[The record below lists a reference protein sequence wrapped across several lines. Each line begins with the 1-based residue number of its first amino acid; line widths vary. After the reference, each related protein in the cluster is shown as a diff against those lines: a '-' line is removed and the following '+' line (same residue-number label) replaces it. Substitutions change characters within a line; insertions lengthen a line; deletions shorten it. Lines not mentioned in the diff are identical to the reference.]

1 MKASDR
7 LIARLKQFE
16 GLRTEAYRCP
26 AGRWTIG
33 YGHTLTAHE
42 GMIITEEQADH
53 LLREDVN
60 VVEQWLTA
68 QNIVTEQHQFDAL
81 VSFIFNLGIGT
92 FCSST
97 LRKVLRRGGSSE
109 EIREQWCRWVYAG
122 GSRLA
127 GLMRRRSWEVNL
139 FINGE
144 Y

>member
-7 LIARLKQFE
+7 LLEALKGFE

-33 YGHTLTAHE
+33 YGHTLTARE
-42 GMIITEEQADH
+42 GMTVTEEQADH
-53 LLREDVN
+53 LLREDIKSI
-60 VVEQWLTA
+60 ERWLTS

-81 VSFIFNLGIGT
+81 VSFIFNLGTGQ

-97 LRKVLRRGGSSE
+97 LRKVILRGGSPE
-109 EIREQWCRWVYAG
+109 EIRRQWMRWVHVG
-122 GSRLA
+122 KKVMP
-127 GLMRRRSWEVNL
+127 GLVKRREWEVNL
-139 FINGE
+139 FIHGE